1 MELYMYTPP
10 VYMAPIRP
18 LVKPAPSVPIVKE
31 GPIPELFQAPEGEY
45 NLADPGSV
53 FPVLGNT
60 SPNIA
65 SELRLAAQP
74 GPFLGGPG
82 FGLPPTPQ
90 QTSPSAASASSTSFG
105 ATLINGKWEP
115 IYPTRMSW
123 VMVQFPSKIGDR
135 GFGGLLG
142 KSGKSDTAA
151 FLPPA
156 AADGRYPTKSSYS
169 SSSSSSSPVPSE
181 PQSVPFAMSPPTTQ
195 SKWPFAKTIN
205 GIPRPKTSMRN
216 STSDFV
222 QRVIGLDSA
231 SKYLAEKGKT
241 VSEVV
246 KWGCWHMGKQWA
258 WADFGKQANET
269 DKKSKETLVKVLFS
283 TPLTC
288 TAIINQTA
296 GVDRLDVIIGFETGD
311 LVWLDPILGR
321 YTRLNKNGVLN
332 SSRVVGVYPDPRQ
345 PTHFLALFADYTIL
359 RFNISLEDPLNAA
372 NITSR
377 PWDVFFD
384 RVLLAITNGPDP
396 SLSGD
401 SGAGRYLDREQGVE
415 LLKWKNE
422 DWVAGVEIEK
432 SKDKNAIVF
441 TGRNPVAALKIGSA
455 QIKALAYSPDGGKL
469 AAVSSDGLLRVIDT
483 SEERITDTF
492 SGYYGALNCVVWSPD
507 SRLIAAGG
515 EDDFVTLFSTGR
527 DARPI
532 ARCQGHSSYVTC
544 IAFDPQSNNPS
555 SRAYRFVSVG
565 EDGKLLFWDYSPAA
579 VHKPRQHHPN
589 NSVQRDAAASS
600 MTVNIMD
607 HSRSHTPAERTSGRF
622 HAAPSRKSV
631 PTLQPIMSKTVDVTI
646 LTGVYCLPDAIATVS
661 RQGVARFWMRPSSRP
676 ST

>member
-1 MELYMYTPP
+1 MWNKSSVTWQLFALRLLYIKGVMSRYADVEMSVNPKDHGAKGPNKGLLAAGFSGFGTCCWYDYVTRVMLGIYSCSARRRPTSPQPLLSIPASHLISSPPYPRFPLSIRLSTMELYMYTPP

-65 SELRLAAQP
+65 SELRLTAQP

-123 VMVQFPSKIGDR
+123 VMVQIPSKIGDR

-142 KSGKSDTAA
+142 KGGKSDTAA

-195 SKWPFAKTIN
+195 SKWPFAKSIN

-258 WADFGKQANET
+258 WADFGKQANEA
-269 DKKSKETLVKVLFS
+269 DKKSKVRK
-283 TPLTC
+283 
-288 TAIINQTA
+288 
-296 GVDRLDVIIGFETGD
+296 
-311 LVWLDPILGR
+311 
-321 YTRLNKNGVLN
+321 
-332 SSRVVGVYPDPRQ
+332 
-345 PTHFLALFADYTIL
+345 
-359 RFNISLEDPLNAA
+359 
-372 NITSR
+372 
-377 PWDVFFD
+377 
-384 RVLLAITNGPDP
+384 
-396 SLSGD
+396 
-401 SGAGRYLDREQGVE
+401 
-415 LLKWKNE
+415 
-422 DWVAGVEIEK
+422 
-432 SKDKNAIVF
+432 
-441 TGRNPVAALKIGSA
+441 
-455 QIKALAYSPDGGKL
+455 
-469 AAVSSDGLLRVIDT
+469 
-483 SEERITDTF
+483 
-492 SGYYGALNCVVWSPD
+492 
-507 SRLIAAGG
+507 
-515 EDDFVTLFSTGR
+515 
-527 DARPI
+527 
-532 ARCQGHSSYVTC
+532 
-544 IAFDPQSNNPS
+544 
-555 SRAYRFVSVG
+555 
-565 EDGKLLFWDYSPAA
+565 
-579 VHKPRQHHPN
+579 
-589 NSVQRDAAASS
+589 
-600 MTVNIMD
+600 D
-607 HSRSHTPAERTSGRF
+607 HSEKWAH
-622 HAAPSRKSV
+622 
-631 PTLQPIMSKTVDVTI
+631 
-646 LTGVYCLPDAIATVS
+646 
-661 RQGVARFWMRPSSRP
+661 RQIS
-676 ST
+676 